1 MKDAPSSTALL
12 VAAGVAFQST
22 HPRNG
27 HLVPDEAGR
36 LLRGFIKGRS
46 GSSWFDRIIVA
57 IRERLT
63 VPGLTL
69 HYVLRKQRIE
79 ELVRASGIRQLI
91 VLGAGLDTLALRLS
105 REMTCIEIDHPATQK
120 LKAQLLEFG
129 GHAAALEL
137 LPVDFTRETLSE
149 ALERSSRYRP
159 NEPAIFVAE
168 SVLLYLNEAE
178 VRNLFRQL
186 KERVAPTRLIF
197 TFWQPRT
204 PINFQNATFLADWY
218 LRKHGETGRWA
229 IALGD
234 VRAFVESEG
243 FEVGE
248 LVRDVDLGTRAR
260 GEHVATAAHPGSSP
274 SLRSGSQ

>member
-22 HPRNG
+22 HPRSR

-46 GSSWFDRIIVA
+46 GSSWLDRVIVA

-79 ELVRASGIRQLI
+79 QLARAAGIRQLI

-105 REMTCIEIDHPATQK
+105 REMTCIEIDHPATQR
-120 LKAQLLEFG
+120 LKTQLLEFG
-129 GHAAALEL
+129 GHADALEL
-137 LPVDFTRETLSE
+137 LPVDFTRETMTD
-149 ALERSSRYRP
+149 ALKRSSRYRE
-159 NEPAIFVAE
+159 NDPAIFVAE
-168 SVLLYLNEAE
+168 SVLLYLSETE
-178 VRNLFRQL
+178 VRNLFKQL
-186 KERVAPTRLIF
+186 KARVAPTRLIF

-218 LRKHGETGRWA
+218 LRKHGEPGRWA
-229 IALGD
+229 IAPEH

-243 FEVGE
+243 FELVE
-248 LVRDVDLGTRAR
+248 LVRDVDFGTRAR
-260 GEHVATAAHPGSSP
+260 GEHIAVVEAI
-274 SLRSGSQ
+274 

>member
-22 HPRNG
+22 HPRNR

-46 GSSWFDRIIVA
+46 GSSWLDRVIVA

-79 ELVRASGIRQLI
+79 QLARAAGIRQLI

-105 REMTCIEIDHPATQK
+105 REMTCIEIDHPATQR

-137 LPVDFTRETLSE
+137 LPVDFTRETMTD
-149 ALERSSRYRP
+149 ALKRSSRYRES
-159 NEPAIFVAE
+159 EPAIFVAE
-168 SVLLYLNEAE
+168 SVLLYLSETE
-178 VRNLFRQL
+178 VRNLFKQL
-186 KERVAPTRLIF
+186 KARVAPTRLIF

-218 LRKHGETGRWA
+218 LRKHGEPGRWA
-229 IALGD
+229 IAPEH

-243 FEVGE
+243 FELVE
-248 LVRDVDLGTRAR
+248 LVRDVDFGTRTR
-260 GEHVATAAHPGSSP
+260 GEHIAVVEAI
-274 SLRSGSQ
+274 